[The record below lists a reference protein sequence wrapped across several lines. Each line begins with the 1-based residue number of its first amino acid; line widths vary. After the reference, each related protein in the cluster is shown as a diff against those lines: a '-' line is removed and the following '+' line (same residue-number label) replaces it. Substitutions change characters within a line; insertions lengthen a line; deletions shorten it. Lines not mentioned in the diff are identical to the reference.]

1 MKIVLIAGIVAVFLL
16 VFFASRKLGK
26 RRKKKLNHDYFMERW
41 IALQKCCSTRRTWP
55 DAIIEADA
63 LLDEA
68 LRRCGYKGRTTG
80 ERLVSAQRAL
90 TNNESVWFGH
100 KLCKRIPEE
109 DVRRLRKQ
117 DILEAL
123 HGFRQALRDLGA
135 LKIPEA
141 VPQEAVQND

>member
-1 MKIVLIAGIVAVFLL
+1 VKMYLALAAASFLL
-16 VFFASRKLGK
+16 IVVAASVRMFK
-26 RRKKKLNHDYFMERW
+26 RRKKKINPDYFMERW
-41 IALQKCCSTRRTWP
+41 IALQKCCSTRKTWP

-68 LRRCGYKGRTTG
+68 LRRSGYRGRTTG

-135 LKIPEA
+135 LHVPEPA
-141 VPQEAVQND
+141 VQEAVQYD

>member
-1 MKIVLIAGIVAVFLL
+1 MRLYLVIAAAVFVLIIFVMAVRF
-16 VFFASRKLGK
+16 SK
-26 RRKKKLNHDYFMERW
+26 RRKKKLNPDYFMERW
-41 IALQKCCSTRRTWP
+41 VALQKCCGTRKTWP

-68 LRRCGYKGRTTG
+68 LRRSGYKGRTTG

-90 TNNESVWFGH
+90 SNNESVWFGH
-100 KLCKRIPEE
+100 KLCKRIPDE

-135 LKIPEA
+135 LHVPEMA
-141 VPQEAVQND
+141 PEEASAE

>member
-1 MKIVLIAGIVAVFLL
+1 MTYLVAIAAAVLIIVAITLTM
-16 VFFASRKLGK
+16 K
-26 RRKKKLNHDYFMERW
+26 RRRKRALNPEYFMDRW
-41 IALQKCCSTRRTWP
+41 LGLQKFCATRKTWP
-55 DAIIEADA
+55 DAIMEADA

-68 LRRCGYKGRTTG
+68 LKRSGYKGKSTG
-80 ERLVSAQRAL
+80 ERLVSAQRSL

-135 LKIPEA
+135 LKVPE
-141 VPQEAVQND
+141 PLQQEAADYD